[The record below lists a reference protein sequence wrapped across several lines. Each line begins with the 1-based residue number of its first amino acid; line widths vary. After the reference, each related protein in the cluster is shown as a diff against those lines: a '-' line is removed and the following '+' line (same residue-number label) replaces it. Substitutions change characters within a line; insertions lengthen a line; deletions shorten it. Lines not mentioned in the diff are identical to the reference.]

1 MTQEDIRKDSKIDF
15 IGRKK
20 SPNKKIINSKM
31 NRSQFDSLR
40 TKNLS
45 NSQIN
50 TIQFNSTLQSPKI
63 SFNANNSSLL
73 NSPNASLNFS
83 QPKFRAPN
91 HPHPT
96 PHQETNF
103 YPKPNP
109 DLPTNPIPVP
119 NRNLKNLLS
128 EKIQNQYHYNPQPQP
143 SPEPKK
149 DLTNNKFLQNIK
161 KIYSKELHQE
171 NSRPGV
177 KCSAEKKCQPNPQ
190 TRLSRPITRNFL
202 GQARPQD
209 PKKAINIDNFNLMVF
224 DQRNQFANKNQNFDR
239 TSFLPSPPPAENIL
253 DLGVEIFDQDGDFD
267 STGSCS
273 NVEFFMTEMSEI
285 QRGKLKVKGRTRSEN
300 SRFRVGKGG
309 ALSLRVDELERGE
322 FFG

>member
-1 MTQEDIRKDSKIDF
+1 MHGKKTQKIGFTRTNSRLDSIKEHPLSPKDNKRILQNLKKSLMTQEDIRKDSKIDF

-128 EKIQNQYHYNPQPQP
+128 EKIQNQ
-143 SPEPKK
+143 
-149 DLTNNKFLQNIK
+149 
-161 KIYSKELHQE
+161 
-171 NSRPGV
+171 
-177 KCSAEKKCQPNPQ
+177 
-190 TRLSRPITRNFL
+190 
-202 GQARPQD
+202 
-209 PKKAINIDNFNLMVF
+209 
-224 DQRNQFANKNQNFDR
+224 
-239 TSFLPSPPPAENIL
+239 
-253 DLGVEIFDQDGDFD
+253 
-267 STGSCS
+267 
-273 NVEFFMTEMSEI
+273 
-285 QRGKLKVKGRTRSEN
+285 
-300 SRFRVGKGG
+300 
-309 ALSLRVDELERGE
+309 
-322 FFG
+322 